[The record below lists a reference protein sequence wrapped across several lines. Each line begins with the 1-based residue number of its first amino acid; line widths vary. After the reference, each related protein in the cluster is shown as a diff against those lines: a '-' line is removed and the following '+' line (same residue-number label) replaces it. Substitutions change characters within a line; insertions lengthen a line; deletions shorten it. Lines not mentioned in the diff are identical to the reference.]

1 VGPDEMETVLMDEGD
16 LFIGRGD
23 CKHAGEEYK
32 DFNVRIHIYMDSIP
46 VKRCGR
52 SHDTTNFANRTF
64 RIVNEYASQMAR
76 ARDAGRLIK
85 RHTHEVMSEK
95 CAKMRQAKKMKLEDR

>member
-1 VGPDEMETVLMDEGD
+1 MDEGD

-52 SHDTTNFANRTF
+52 SHDTTYFANRTF

-85 RHTHEVMSEK
+85 RQRHEVMSEK